1 MHMGMSMGMRQEQRL
16 EQRCEQRMELRLIQA
31 MRPPRN
37 QEWQEPDPV
46 KETFYAEG
54 KAVVEIA
61 EDELVSYANGCK
73 NIAQVITDENPDVI
87 MVSMR
92 GAFPVARSVDHFTQK
107 QIPKIYAKT
116 SYFLHGLGRQVNRAF
131 KQVAEQKAKKV
142 LMIDTSVT
150 GKKLSWFLPQMLEDL
165 QANYKSELDVVTAVL
180 WHNREGWSEKTEK
193 DYSHIRNR
201 NYNVG
206 VKNLICEDSPT
217 LLGTGYTPDD
227 CRDVALEMIAACE
240 VPHNADIHLVQKGG
254 SKIKH
259 LLKNNGK
266 IGSTADL
273 FVDLVKKY
281 G

>member
-1 MHMGMSMGMRQEQRL
+1 MHVGMSMGMRQEQRL
-16 EQRCEQRMELRLIQA
+16 EQRMEQRLIQSLHL
-31 MRPPRN
+31 PRN
-37 QEWQEPDPV
+37 QEWQESNSV
-46 KETFYAEG
+46 KETHYAEG
-54 KAVVEIA
+54 RAVVEIA

-73 NIAQVITDENPDVI
+73 NIAQIITDENPDVI

-92 GAFPVARSVDHFTQK
+92 GAHPVSRCVNHFTSK
-107 QIPKIYAKT
+107 QITKIYAKT

-131 KQVAEQKAKKV
+131 KQVAKQEAKKV

-165 QANYKSELDVVTAVL
+165 EASYKSELDVVTAVL
-180 WHNREGWSEKTEK
+180 WHNKECWSEKTEK
-193 DYSHIRNR
+193 NYGKISNR
-201 NYNVG
+201 NYNFG
-206 VKNLICEDSPT
+206 VKSLICEDSPT

-240 VPHNADIHLVQKGG
+240 TPHRADIHIIQKDG

-259 LLKNNGK
+259 LLKNDGK